1 MVGSL
6 LISLLAGALQGPPMQ
21 QVAVRASTIR
31 MALTPER
38 DVSAYPLH
46 SSDCLSGSDVVRA
59 SRIDSIEECLVELE
73 ESRDDPAM
81 YGELL
86 DELTRVKREGM
97 TAGSSEWV
105 AVVVEAE
112 QRSER
117 LTWAAKQQASQ
128 QGQAFIRERET
139 AERRAGEGLTYGSSE
154 WAVAVDRA
162 ATEAAAAFRVATMQK
177 AAAREAANR
186 KRAALLGA
194 LFADS
199 DSDGGGGGG
208 GGQLASS
215 VAVDTDAALDVLFN
229 SGYNVEGKAGQL
241 SKADMERMKGLI
253 ASTSAALRLDRKD
266 VTPWLG

>member
-1 MVGSL
+1 MLGSL
-6 LISLLAGALQGPPMQ
+6 LVSLLAGALQGPPMQ

-31 MALTPER
+31 MASTPG

-46 SSDCLSGSDVVRA
+46 SSDCLSGSDDVRA

-73 ESRDDPAM
+73 DSRDDPAM

-128 QGQAFIRERET
+128 QGQAFIRERDI
-139 AERRAGEGLTYGSSE
+139 AERKAGEGLIYGSSE

-162 ATEAAAAFRVATMQK
+162 ATETAAAFRVATMQK
-177 AAAREAANR
+177 ARLTLTLNLTLTLTLTLTPA
-186 KRAALLGA
+186 
-194 LFADS
+194 
-199 DSDGGGGGG
+199 
-208 GGQLASS
+208 Q
-215 VAVDTDAALDVLFN
+215 
-229 SGYNVEGKAGQL
+229 
-241 SKADMERMKGLI
+241 
-253 ASTSAALRLDRKD
+253 TS
-266 VTPWLG
+266 P